1 MQSVSPRFFLFKEGR
16 SHMWYVMQV
25 RTGNEFYMKQQCERM
40 ISPEA
45 AEKIFIPLTERK
57 VQRNHEWRLEKFPLF
72 AGYVFVISEQI
83 DLFHTEM
90 RRLFGFKRLLG
101 ADGEIV
107 PLTTAEVTFMEGFG
121 GKEQIVGMSEGF
133 IENDKVVITSGPLVG
148 REGLIR
154 KIDRHKRKAFIEIE
168 MFGRPQKVEMGVE
181 ILWKR

>member
-1 MQSVSPRFFLFKEGR
+1 
-16 SHMWYVMQV
+16 MWYVMQV
-25 RTGNEFYMKQQCERM
+25 RTGGEFYMKQQCERL

-57 VQRNHEWRLEKFPLF
+57 IQRRGEWRLEKFPLF
-72 AGYVFVISEQI
+72 PGYMFVITDQI
-83 DLFHTEM
+83 DLFRMEM
-90 RRLFGFKRLLG
+90 KRLFGFKRLLG
-101 ADGEIV
+101 ADGEIIS
-107 PLTTAEVTFMEGFG
+107 LTTAEVTFMDCFG

-168 MFGRPQKVEMGVE
+168 MFGRSQKVEMGVE

>member
-1 MQSVSPRFFLFKEGR
+1 
-16 SHMWYVMQV
+16 MWYVMQV
-25 RTGNEFYMKQQCERM
+25 RTGTECYMKQQCERL

-45 AEKIFIPLTERK
+45 AERVFIPMTERK
-57 VQRNHEWRLEKFPLF
+57 VQRRGQWQLEKYPLF
-72 AGYVFVISEQI
+72 TGYVFVISTQI
-83 DLFHTEM
+83 DLFYTEM

-107 PLTTAEVTFMEGFG
+107 PLTTAEVTFLEGIG
-121 GKEQIVGMSEGF
+121 GKEQVVGMSEGF
-133 IENDKVVITSGPLVG
+133 IVNDKVVITSGPLVG

>member
-1 MQSVSPRFFLFKEGR
+1 MQSVSPRFFLFKEGQ

-72 AGYVFVISEQI
+72 AGYVFVISEQVE
-83 DLFHTEM
+83 LFQTEM

-107 PLTTAEVTFMEGFG
+107 PLTTAEVTFMEGLG

-148 REGLIR
+148 HEGLIR

>member
-1 MQSVSPRFFLFKEGR
+1 MKGIVLAGGSGTRLYPITKGISKQLIPIFDKPMIYYPISVLMLAGIREILI
-16 SHMWYVMQV
+16 
-25 RTGNEFYMKQQCERM
+25 
-40 ISPEA
+40 ISTP
-45 AEKIFIPLTERK
+45 
-57 VQRNHEWRLEKFPLF
+57 
-72 AGYVFVISEQI
+72 Y
-83 DLFHTEM
+83 DLP
-90 RRLFGFKRLLG
+90 GFKRLLG

-107 PLTTAEVTFMEGFG
+107 PLTTAEVTFMEGLG